1 MEQKKRT
8 GSRCTSRGSFNYNYK
23 DILSWNK
30 QAQVTIF
37 IIAGIVLVF
46 AFAGILYFTRTT
58 TLQEIQTAEEPV
70 SVTVPQEFK
79 PIQKYTEDCL
89 YKLGKRGIQ
98 VLGQQ
103 GGYIYPDLA
112 GKYSADDPSSF
123 DGVLIGTQQVPYWYY
138 NKQPNSAKV
147 IELVSLRPELY
158 VQNDPM
164 LSVEAQLAR
173 YVKEQLNDCLNNYS
187 AFQSQFQIELPDGGI
202 KEVKARVGETGINF
216 ILVMK
221 VKATQSGNIQEM
233 DQFGIKVPI
242 HFKHYYDVAS
252 MIMQAQQN
260 YSFLERQGMELV
272 SIYSR
277 KDSGYLAPISDE
289 SFERVSLL
297 QWEVPDLQEKFRG
310 LLISYIPMLR
320 FLGSSNFYRATF
332 PEGAVLAQK
341 VIDNMV
347 LTLNGAEDLDVSF
360 DYLGWQPYLKVNSK
374 DGKVKPEDLHVSFWS
389 FDYSQQRFDTHY
401 DISYPTLV
409 TISDKN
415 AFDGQ
420 GYNFVFALESNI
432 RNNKPAKPNE
442 SWSETPPQV
451 SIPLP
456 CDEKYRDSGIVKTVV
471 VDSFT
476 KESLEMVKIG
486 FSIPDQQSCEIGVT
500 DTKGE
505 LATTYP
511 SVYGGVMSLMKPE
524 YLTNFYPV
532 NTYKFNPN
540 STNLIGYSVEGIK
553 SPKAIEMHRLK
564 TINVTI
570 KKKEFKECVGYLSC
584 LYGAGDYIVD
594 CSDKGKEVCFFDKSN
609 NSLKLINPTYM
620 YDINMSRSKHHYLY
634 YVDQEKELNDSEE
647 ALITLERVD
656 DPQLKVT
663 STPFTAVV
671 KLSGKGSSEIELV
684 PGKYNVIAT
693 ITGKGEYYVAPEKR
707 CARWSKSDTCMEMSE
722 VKIDKY
728 LLGKL
733 ELNQPSNRLEITPE
747 QLYTAQS
754 ITFFIPVIDLM
765 ATPITFGD
773 TDHPLNG
780 RVTEGISKGA
790 EMDRI
795 FQFRPELY
803 NSILPR
809 FEGQEEQKQEGKK

>member
-486 FSIPDQQSCEIGVT
+486 FSIPDQQSCEI
-500 DTKGE
+500 
-505 LATTYP
+505 
-511 SVYGGVMSLMKPE
+511 
-524 YLTNFYPV
+524 
-532 NTYKFNPN
+532 
-540 STNLIGYSVEGIK
+540 
-553 SPKAIEMHRLK
+553 
-564 TINVTI
+564 
-570 KKKEFKECVGYLSC
+570 
-584 LYGAGDYIVD
+584 
-594 CSDKGKEVCFFDKSN
+594 
-609 NSLKLINPTYM
+609 
-620 YDINMSRSKHHYLY
+620 
-634 YVDQEKELNDSEE
+634 
-647 ALITLERVD
+647 
-656 DPQLKVT
+656 
-663 STPFTAVV
+663 
-671 KLSGKGSSEIELV
+671 
-684 PGKYNVIAT
+684 
-693 ITGKGEYYVAPEKR
+693 
-707 CARWSKSDTCMEMSE
+707 
-722 VKIDKY
+722 
-728 LLGKL
+728 
-733 ELNQPSNRLEITPE
+733 
-747 QLYTAQS
+747 
-754 ITFFIPVIDLM
+754 
-765 ATPITFGD
+765 
-773 TDHPLNG
+773 
-780 RVTEGISKGA
+780 
-790 EMDRI
+790 
-795 FQFRPELY
+795 
-803 NSILPR
+803 
-809 FEGQEEQKQEGKK
+809 

>member
-1 MEQKKRT
+1 
-8 GSRCTSRGSFNYNYK
+8 
-23 DILSWNK
+23 
-30 QAQVTIF
+30 
-37 IIAGIVLVF
+37 
-46 AFAGILYFTRTT
+46 
-58 TLQEIQTAEEPV
+58 
-70 SVTVPQEFK
+70 
-79 PIQKYTEDCL
+79 
-89 YKLGKRGIQ
+89 
-98 VLGQQ
+98 
-103 GGYIYPDLA
+103 
-112 GKYSADDPSSF
+112 
-123 DGVLIGTQQVPYWYY
+123 
-138 NKQPNSAKV
+138 
-147 IELVSLRPELY
+147 
-158 VQNDPM
+158 
-164 LSVEAQLAR
+164 
-173 YVKEQLNDCLNNYS
+173 
-187 AFQSQFQIELPDGGI
+187 
-202 KEVKARVGETGINF
+202 
-216 ILVMK
+216 
-221 VKATQSGNIQEM
+221 
-233 DQFGIKVPI
+233 
-242 HFKHYYDVAS
+242 
-252 MIMQAQQN
+252 
-260 YSFLERQGMELV
+260 
-272 SIYSR
+272 
-277 KDSGYLAPISDE
+277 
-289 SFERVSLL
+289 
-297 QWEVPDLQEKFRG
+297 
-310 LLISYIPMLR
+310 
-320 FLGSSNFYRATF
+320 
-332 PEGAVLAQK
+332 
-341 VIDNMV
+341 
-347 LTLNGAEDLDVSF
+347 
-360 DYLGWQPYLKVNSK
+360 
-374 DGKVKPEDLHVSFWS
+374 
-389 FDYSQQRFDTHY
+389 
-401 DISYPTLV
+401 
-409 TISDKN
+409 
-415 AFDGQ
+415 
-420 GYNFVFALESNI
+420 
-432 RNNKPAKPNE
+432 
-442 SWSETPPQV
+442 
-451 SIPLP
+451 
-456 CDEKYRDSGIVKTVV
+456 
-471 VDSFT
+471 
-476 KESLEMVKIG
+476 
-486 FSIPDQQSCEIGVT
+486 
-500 DTKGE
+500 
-505 LATTYP
+505 
-511 SVYGGVMSLMKPE
+511 MSLMKPE